1 MQQFVTTTF
10 VAGGFNNHLRSER
23 PDGSHQQQECRDD
36 GSPPPPPPPGYLHL
50 RSPVYTLKDGGYG
63 SGGGSLG
70 DHLSPLGGDLQQ
82 QQQQQGYQPPQYEG
96 ESEYHSLEPTGA
108 HPHHGQYLES
118 SPEFYSPPAA
128 HLQQHHPHHY
138 VKNYSRGGQTDT
150 GAGCHLR
157 LFTPSAISYQYPVG
171 NRFISSSPPLARL
184 DSLSQSV
191 FESRLQ
197 TFVQLADLVFA
208 PHLRPVWDIHIV
220 TRIRK
225 DEGVKQKSV
234 LVHPPGFEPDLPVT
248 GIPDQTRLTPYPAC
262 PPMRLACGIV
272 ADISRFRWC
281 FLCGHTPSNSTNNS
295 GCDLHHIRDLAGP
308 LPLIALC
315 LRAQQEVPYLVN
327 TTWVWGS
334 ELLASD
340 PRVPGRYPHHDGY
353 SDGYSSPYESSPF
366 QTVPSSVG
374 ESWVGGPGDLTSHP
388 HPAFMQGP
396 PPRDGLGTANGD
408 TKPALQASM
417 LAGYSGGG
425 PCFTGSGPIQLWQF
439 LLELLTDK
447 SCQGFISWTGD
458 GWEFKLTDPDE
469 VARRWGIRKNKPKMN
484 YEKLSRGLRYY
495 YDKNIIHKTAG
506 KRYVYRFVCDLQNLL
521 GYSPEEIHSMVD
533 LKPEKKED
541 D

>member
-1 MQQFVTTTF
+1 MVLQVLDVVNSAHEAFYGDCPNTAFTIDHHDTF
-10 VAGGFNNHLRSER
+10 IPGGFNNHLRSER

-138 VKNYSRGGQTDT
+138 VKNYSRGGQT
-150 GAGCHLR
+150 
-157 LFTPSAISYQYPVG
+157 
-171 NRFISSSPPLARL
+171 
-184 DSLSQSV
+184 
-191 FESRLQ
+191 
-197 TFVQLADLVFA
+197 
-208 PHLRPVWDIHIV
+208 
-220 TRIRK
+220 
-225 DEGVKQKSV
+225 
-234 LVHPPGFEPDLPVT
+234 
-248 GIPDQTRLTPYPAC
+248 
-262 PPMRLACGIV
+262 
-272 ADISRFRWC
+272 
-281 FLCGHTPSNSTNNS
+281 
-295 GCDLHHIRDLAGP
+295 
-308 LPLIALC
+308 
-315 LRAQQEVPYLVN
+315 
-327 TTWVWGS
+327 
-334 ELLASD
+334 
-340 PRVPGRYPHHDGY
+340 GRYPHHDGY

-521 GYSPEEIHSMVD
+521 G
-533 LKPEKKED
+533 
-541 D
+541 

>member
-1 MQQFVTTTF
+1 MMESLEFKSRLGQFVTTMF

-70 DHLSPLGGDLQQ
+70 DHLSPLGGDLQ

-197 TFVQLADLVFA
+197 TFV
-208 PHLRPVWDIHIV
+208 PHLR
-220 TRIRK
+220 
-225 DEGVKQKSV
+225 
-234 LVHPPGFEPDLPVT
+234 
-248 GIPDQTRLTPYPAC
+248 YPH
-262 PPMRLACGIV
+262 
-272 ADISRFRWC
+272 S
-281 FLCGHTPSNSTNNS
+281 
-295 GCDLHHIRDLAGP
+295 
-308 LPLIALC
+308 
-315 LRAQQEVPYLVN
+315 
-327 TTWVWGS
+327 
-334 ELLASD
+334 
-340 PRVPGRYPHHDGY
+340 RYPHHDGY

>member
-1 MQQFVTTTF
+1 MLQFVTTTF

-63 SGGGSLG
+63 SGSGSLG
-70 DHLSPLGGDLQQ
+70 DHLSPLGGDLQ

-138 VKNYSRGGQTDT
+138 VKNYSRGGQTVKSVAASRLCIDT
-150 GAGCHLR
+150 EAGCHLR

-171 NRFISSSPPLARL
+171 NRFISSPR
-184 DSLSQSV
+184 SL
-191 FESRLQ
+191 
-197 TFVQLADLVFA
+197 
-208 PHLRPVWDIHIV
+208 
-220 TRIRK
+220 
-225 DEGVKQKSV
+225 GV
-234 LVHPPGFEPDLPVT
+234 
-248 GIPDQTRLTPYPAC
+248 
-262 PPMRLACGIV
+262 
-272 ADISRFRWC
+272 
-281 FLCGHTPSNSTNNS
+281 S
-295 GCDLHHIRDLAGP
+295 G
-308 LPLIALC
+308 
-315 LRAQQEVPYLVN
+315 
-327 TTWVWGS
+327 TS
-334 ELLASD
+334 S
-340 PRVPGRYPHHDGY
+340 RYPHHDGY